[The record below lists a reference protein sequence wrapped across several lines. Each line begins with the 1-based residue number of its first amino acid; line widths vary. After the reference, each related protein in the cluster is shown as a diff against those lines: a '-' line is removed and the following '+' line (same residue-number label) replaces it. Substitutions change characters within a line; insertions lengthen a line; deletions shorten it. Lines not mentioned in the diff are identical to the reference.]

1 MIIFFFF
8 FTKLLLVKN
17 MSEIDL
23 KNYKIRTDLI
33 VESIGSST
41 FDGIT
46 TKEKTINNI
55 KVSDITVNSNIEE
68 LNKKKGKYI
77 TISFNDVTD
86 TTNRKN
92 VEKVLSDELR
102 NLLNTL
108 QIKET
113 DKCLV
118 VGLGNYK
125 STPDSLGPKV
135 INKLVVTRH
144 LYLIDEIQVD
154 KGYREVS
161 AFTPGVMG
169 TTGIE
174 AKDFIFGLSKE
185 IKSDFVIV
193 IDALASSSIERVN
206 KTIQITDTG
215 INPGSGVGNTRV
227 EISKETIGIP
237 VIAIGIPTVVDA
249 VTIVSDT
256 IKYLL
261 KKFSYSKANINK
273 NSNKL
278 KPVTSINYLEKET
291 NELSIEDKEKLLGFL
306 GHLTEDEIHQLIFE
320 VLSPIGYNLMVTP
333 KEIDFVID
341 KLSLVLSTSI
351 NTTLHKQIQYD

>member
-1 MIIFFFF
+1 
-8 FTKLLLVKN
+8 

-33 VESIGSST
+33 VESIGTST
-41 FDGIT
+41 FDGII
-46 TKEKTINNI
+46 TKEKTIDNI
-55 KVSDITVNSNIEE
+55 KVSNITVNNNILA

-77 TISFNDVTD
+77 TISFDDVTD
-86 TTNRKN
+86 TNNRKK
-92 VEKVLSDELR
+92 VEQVLTHELKE
-102 NLLNTL
+102 LLKYLKINSN
-108 QIKET
+108 

-144 LYLIDEIQVD
+144 LYLIDGIEVD

-174 AKDFIFGLSKE
+174 AKDFIFGLCKE
-185 IKSDFVIV
+185 IKPNFVIA
-193 IDALASSSIERVN
+193 IDALASSSIDRVN

-227 EISKETIGIP
+227 EISKDTIGVP

-256 IKYLL
+256 LKYLL
-261 KKFSYSKANINK
+261 KKFSYSKENINK

-278 KPVTSINYLEKET
+278 KPVTSINYLEKEVS
-291 NELSIEDKEKLLGFL
+291 ELSVEDKEKILGFL
-306 GHLTEDEIHQLIFE
+306 GNLTEEEMHQLIFE

-341 KLSLVLSTSI
+341 KLSLALSTSI
-351 NTTLHKQIQYD
+351 NDTLHEKIQYN

>member
-1 MIIFFFF
+1 
-8 FTKLLLVKN
+8 

-23 KNYKIRTDLI
+23 KKYKVRTDLI
-33 VESIGSST
+33 VESIGTST
-41 FDGIT
+41 FDEIT
-46 TKEKTINNI
+46 TKEKNIDDI

-77 TISFNDVTD
+77 TISFKDVTD
-86 TTNRKN
+86 TDNRKK
-92 VEKVLSDELR
+92 VEQVLTGELKE
-102 NLLNTL
+102 LLKYL
-108 QIKET
+108 KIKPE

-135 INKLVVTRH
+135 VNKLVVTRH
-144 LYLIDEIQVD
+144 LYLIDGIQVD
-154 KGYREVS
+154 KGYREIS

-185 IKSDFVIV
+185 IKPDFIIV
-193 IDALASSSIERVN
+193 VDALASSSIDRVN

-227 EISKETIGIP
+227 EISNETIGVP

-249 VTIVSDT
+249 ATIVSDT
-256 IKYLL
+256 LKYLL
-261 KKFSYSKANINK
+261 KKFSYSKENINK
-273 NSNKL
+273 SSNKL
-278 KPVTSINYLEKET
+278 KPVTSINYLEKEVS
-291 NELSIEDKEKLLGFL
+291 ELSVEDKEKILGFL
-306 GHLTEDEIHQLIFE
+306 GNLTEEEMHQLIFE

-351 NTTLHKQIQYD
+351 NDALHEKIQYN

>member
-1 MIIFFFF
+1 
-8 FTKLLLVKN
+8 

-33 VESIGSST
+33 VESIGTST
-41 FDGIT
+41 FDGII
-46 TKEKTINNI
+46 TKEQTIDNI
-55 KVSDITVNSNIEE
+55 KVSNITVNNNILE

-77 TISFNDVTD
+77 TISFDDVTD
-86 TTNRKN
+86 TNNRKK
-92 VEKVLSDELR
+92 VEQVLTHELKE
-102 NLLNTL
+102 LLKYLKINS
-108 QIKET
+108 K

-144 LYLIDEIQVD
+144 LYLIDGIEVD

-174 AKDFIFGLSKE
+174 AKDFIFGLCKE
-185 IKSDFVIV
+185 IKPNFVIA
-193 IDALASSSIERVN
+193 IDALASSSIDRVN

-227 EISKETIGIP
+227 EISKDTIGVP

-256 IKYLL
+256 LKYLL
-261 KKFSYSKANINK
+261 KKFSYSKENINK

-278 KPVTSINYLEKET
+278 KPVTSINYLEKEVS
-291 NELSIEDKEKLLGFL
+291 ELSVEDKEKILGFL
-306 GHLTEDEIHQLIFE
+306 GNLTEEEMHQLIFE

-351 NTTLHKQIQYD
+351 NDSLHEKIQYN